1 MGVNEGEEARS
12 FLVVTTDG
20 TRGNRHKL
28 EHMIF
33 QLHTRKQFFTI
44 RVVKIWHRLPKEVF
58 ESPSLETWLDM
69 VLGNLLLGDPV

>member
-1 MGVNEGEEARS
+1 MVTNDGGEARL
-12 FLVVTTDG
+12 FLVVATDG

-44 RVVKIWHRLPKEVF
+44 RVVEIWHRLPKEAV
-58 ESPSLETWLDM
+58 ESPSLEVFET
-69 VLGNLLLGDPV
+69 